1 MPVTVLSAVRIP
13 VRHVRERL
21 HRMTDGFAALLRVT
35 RILVDRLLHRSDY
48 GRWSNP
54 DSLETWWKARA
65 KQLARLV
72 PHESHVLEFGAG
84 RRQLEQYLPRGCSYV
99 PSDFVDRGPG
109 TIICN
114 LNHRPL
120 PDLRYIAADVAVFG
134 GVLEYIRDLP
144 SLLQWLAGQVSV
156 CAASYAYANP
166 KTTLLEWVKD
176 RWGRAYYGYLNSY
189 TEEELVT
196 LFEQAGF
203 RCEKK
208 DTWENQRLFLFAK
221 RDQKARW
228 E

>member
-1 MPVTVLSAVRIP
+1 MPVTVLSAARTP

-21 HRMTDGFAALLRVT
+21 HRTLLRVT

-54 DSLETWWKARA
+54 GSLETWWDART
-65 KQLARLV
+65 KQLACLV
-72 PHESHVLEFGAG
+72 PHGSRVLEFGAG
-84 RRQLEQYLPRGCSYV
+84 RRELEQYLPRGCSYV

-109 TIICN
+109 TVICD
-114 LNHRPL
+114 LNRRPL

-144 SLLQWLAGQVSV
+144 PLLQWLAGQVSF
-156 CAASYAYANP
+156 CAASYEYLTP
-166 KTTLLEWVKD
+166 KTTRLQGIRE
-176 RWGRAYYGYLNSY
+176 RWGRAYHGYLNSY
-189 TEEELVT
+189 TEEGLVA

-208 DTWENQRLFLFAK
+208 DTWENHRLFLFVKQQRVGAE
-221 RDQKARW
+221 R
-228 E
+228 